1 MFDAYQ
7 EKINTSKKKKKKQL
21 TVVKYKPD
29 KGLFESNVDIEIEG
43 NV

>member
-7 EKINTSKKKKKKQL
+7 EKINTLKKKKKQL